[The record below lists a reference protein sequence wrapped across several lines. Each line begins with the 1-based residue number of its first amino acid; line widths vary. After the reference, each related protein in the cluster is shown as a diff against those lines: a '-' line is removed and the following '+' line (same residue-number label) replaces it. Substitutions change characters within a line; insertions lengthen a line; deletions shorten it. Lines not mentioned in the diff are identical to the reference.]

1 MADRI
6 DELKGN
12 LKQGVGKV
20 TGNERLQAEG
30 EVDANSAR
38 AKRRVKGSLREA
50 GGQVKEGVG
59 KVTGNKSMEAKGK
72 AQRRAGESARI
83 K

>member
-1 MADRI
+1 MGERI
-6 DELKGN
+6 DELKGDI
-12 LKQGVGKV
+12 KQGVGKV

-30 EVDANSAR
+30 EADANAAR
-38 AKRRVKGSLREA
+38 AKRRVKGSLQEA